1 MELSLPLMPTSLHCA
16 FLRAGSAMNYVMTVY
31 ALKSRFQ
38 SILRPACRFLAAHG
52 VTANQVTVAATV
64 LSAVVGS
71 LVWLSSGA
79 RWALVVFP
87 CALFARM
94 ALNALDGMLAREHG
108 MGSDVGAMLNEL
120 GDVVSDAALYL
131 PLAVV
136 PGCSAPLVVMAVV
149 LAALSEMVGVLGVQF
164 GGGRRYDGPMGKSDR
179 AAAFGLL
186 SLAFASGA
194 PRETWP
200 HAVMAGIV
208 VLLVVTIFRRAGKA
222 LQGGA
227 A

>member
-1 MELSLPLMPTSLHCA
+1 MS
-16 FLRAGSAMNYVMTVY
+16 SAMTVY

-38 SILRPACRFLAAHG
+38 SMLRPACRFLAAHG
-52 VTANQVTVAATV
+52 VTANQVTVAALV
-64 LSAVVGS
+64 LSSAAGS

-79 RWALVVFP
+79 RWALAVFP
-87 CALFARM
+87 CALFVRM

-108 MGSDVGAMLNEL
+108 MGSDVGVMLNEL

-131 PLAVV
+131 PLAAV

-186 SLAFASGA
+186 SLALASGV
-194 PRETWP
+194 PRGAWP
-200 HAVMAGIV
+200 HVAMAGIV
-208 VLLVVTIFRRAGKA
+208 VLLVLTIFRRAGRA

>member
-1 MELSLPLMPTSLHCA
+1 MSP
-16 FLRAGSAMNYVMTVY
+16 VMTVY
-31 ALKSRFQ
+31 ALKSKFQ
-38 SILRPACRFLAAHG
+38 NMLRPACRFLADNG
-52 VTANQVTVAATV
+52 VTANQVTVSATI
-64 LSAVVGS
+64 LSAAAGS
-71 LVWLSSGA
+71 LVWLSAGA
-79 RWALVVFP
+79 RWTLAVLP
-87 CALFARM
+87 CALFVRM
-94 ALNALDGMLAREHG
+94 AFNALDGMLAREHG
-108 MGSDVGAMLNEL
+108 MRSDVGAMLNEL

-131 PLAVV
+131 PLTVV

-149 LAALSEMVGVLGVQF
+149 LGTLSEMVGILGVQF

-200 HAVMAGIV
+200 HAVMIGIV
-208 VLLVVTIFRRAGKA
+208 MLLVVTIFRRAGKA